1 MIDVKTPK
9 ITKIVTVLQDIFK
22 RNYVFYLENDY
33 LDFKKCTARYL

>member
-22 RNYVFYLENDY
+22 KNYVFYLENDY
-33 LDFKKCTARYL
+33 LDFKECTARYL